1 MRHAA
6 WRLVFSWRGLSGLGA
21 LIAAGALIL
30 GQAGSAAASPAT
42 AARAAAPA
50 GPAAA
55 AAVAAYVPPKQLLQL
70 GMHGPAVRRLQ
81 LRLAALKYYPGAVD
95 GKFGLETLEA
105 VWAFK
110 EVQGYP
116 VNFANED
123 VVSRATE
130 RALVHPR
137 SPRALVPRGGSMRIE
152 VNLNDEVLVLYNHN
166 KPELISHVSTG
177 AGCLPGQG
185 CGWNTPTGNFHT
197 LEYLPG
203 WVTVPLGEMY
213 NPVFFIGTA
222 YAIHGEYNTSVPF
235 YPDSHGCVRIPMDIA
250 NFFHKLVKIPGTPV
264 YIRG

>member
-55 AAVAAYVPPKQLLQL
+55 AAAYVPPKQLLQL

-81 LRLAALKYYPGAVD
+81 LRLAALKYYPGAID
-95 GKFGLETLEA
+95 GRFGLETLEA

-137 SPRALVPRGGSMRIE
+137 SPRVLVPRGGRMRIE
-152 VNLNDEVLVLYNHN
+152 VNMNDEVLVLYNHN

-197 LEYLPG
+197 LEFLPG